1 VDEEDNE
8 LVLSIANDES
18 DDPLL
23 ESLESLSS
31 DDDPSEDPDE
41 FELISYDK
49 DPFWC
54 LLPVGFLFLSRCL
67 NANPM

>member
-1 VDEEDNE
+1 VDGEDDE
-8 LVLSIANDES
+8 LVLSDADDES

-23 ESLESLSS
+23 ESLESSSS

-41 FELISYDK
+41 FELVSDDE

-54 LLPVGFLFLSRCL
+54 LLPVGFPLPFEAFEC
-67 NANPM
+67 